1 MPSDTDR
8 IQRLR
13 HTLLFRREPE
23 LAMAGPVWQARMPV
37 TEKTPLGR
45 GVCQRVDMAPV
56 LTFDVKPGVFL

>member
-1 MPSDTDR
+1 VTGVPSDTDR

-37 TEKTPLGR
+37 TEKNAVRQGSMSTGGHGAGIDL
-45 GVCQRVDMAPV
+45 
-56 LTFDVKPGVFL
+56 